1 MDDWEKFNERQL
13 PEKES
18 FYRTF
23 NLVDISD
30 KDCMISKRVY
40 RNFEIENLGE
50 YHDLY
55 LRSDVILLTD
65 VFENFWKQ
73 VLKYTNL
80 TL

>member
-1 MDDWEKFNERQL
+1 MDDWEKFNEWQL

-40 RNFEIENLGE
+40 RDFEIENLGE

>member
-30 KDCMISKRVY
+30 KDCMILKRVY
-40 RNFEIENLGE
+40 RDFEIENLGE

-65 VFENFWKQ
+65 VFENF
-73 VLKYTNL
+73 
-80 TL
+80 